1 MTALLTTREAAD
13 LLDVHESTVKRWCNA
28 DELRHLATRGGHRRI
43 GVADLMAFARA
54 QGLQSPLLDFHPFE
68 AEVWE
73 GLKSA
78 RGRGDYRPLSSLS
91 LEWALTDRPHLIE
104 ALFRLL
110 GGRGIVP
117 TGRMFDE
124 LLGTLMRSVGEAWR
138 QGKIGVGEEHFS
150 TQIVMD
156 ALHQMRAFLHASHPV
171 YRDPAR
177 RQQLAQAAVVACA
190 EGEQHELGAMCVR
203 ILLEEHNW
211 RVYYLG
217 ANVPIEEVAAFQKK
231 QGAELV
237 ALSFVPPRAPSD
249 AQRTVRLL
257 AEMYDA
263 RTPYALALGGSG
275 LAGEAAAFGQIPFL
289 ELKTFDRLADFEPW
303 ADRRFRNERTSDGGS
318 R

>member
-13 LLDVHESTVKRWCNA
+13 LLNVHESTVKRWCNA
-28 DELRHLATRGGHRRI
+28 NELFFSATRGGHRRI
-43 GVADLMAFARA
+43 DVPDLMDFARR
-54 QGLQSPLLDFHPFE
+54 QGLTSPLLDFRPFE

-73 GLKSA
+73 GLKQA
-78 RGRGDYRPLSSLS
+78 RGKGDFRALATLA
-91 LEWALTDRPHLIE
+91 LEWALTDQPHLIE
-104 ALFRLL
+104 ALFRFL

-124 LLGTLMRSVGEAWR
+124 LLGTLMRSVGDAWR
-138 QGKIGVGEEHFS
+138 HGRIGVGEEHFS

-156 ALHQMRAFLHASHPV
+156 ALHQLRAFLHTAHPV
-171 YRDPAR
+171 YREPAR
-177 RQQLAQAAVVACA
+177 RQQLAQAAIVACA

-231 QGAELV
+231 QRAELV
-237 ALSFVPPRAPSD
+237 ALSFVPPQAPSD

-257 AEMYDA
+257 SEMYDLH
-263 RTPYALALGGSG
+263 TPYALALGGSG
-275 LAGEAAAFGQIPFL
+275 LDGGEAAFGPTPFL
-289 ELKTFDRLADFEPW
+289 DLKSFDRLADFESW
-303 ADRRFRNERTSDGGS
+303 ADRYFLADRSPKGERT
-318 R
+318 